1 MLHKLIAIASAE
13 VGVREEGGNNRG
25 SRIREYQSATDLNP
39 GAWPWCSAWV
49 DWCIRE
55 WISIPQVVIWLNL
68 QRRSPEEW
76 RPKTALAY
84 GLKSWAL
91 QRPSTTKV
99 YNETHKAQLGDIVT
113 FDFSHVGFVV
123 EDTGKEIVTLEG
135 NTNGKGERDSTSGD
149 GVWKKVRKKSLV
161 KDLIR
166 IHPSIASI

>member
-1 MLHKLIAIASAE
+1 MIDKLIQIAQNE
-13 VGVREEGGNNRG
+13 VGVREHGGNNRG
-25 SRIREYQSATDLNP
+25 NRIREYQSSTNLAP
-39 GAWPWCSAWV
+39 GAWPWCAAFTG
-49 DWCIRE
+49 WCIRE
-55 WISIPQVVIWLNL
+55 WLKDSEVVRWLNL
-68 QRRSPEEW
+68 QRRTPQEW

-99 YNETHKAQLGDIVT
+99 YNDTHKAQLGDIVT

-135 NTNGKGERDSTSGD
+135 NTGQKGLRDSETGD
-149 GVWKKVRKKSLV
+149 GVWRKVRKKTLV

>member
-25 SRIREYQSATDLNP
+25 SRIREYQSATDLKP

-55 WISIPQVVIWLNL
+55 WLSIPQVVIWLNL
-68 QRRSPEEW
+68 QRRTPEEW

-135 NTNGKGERDSTSGD
+135 NTGQKGLRDSETGD
-149 GVWKKVRKKSLV
+149 GVWRKVRKKSLV

>member
-1 MLHKLIAIASAE
+1 MLEKLIAIATAE
-13 VGVREEGGNNRG
+13 VGTRESGGNNCG
-25 SRIREYQSATDLNP
+25 LRIREYQSATNLDP

-55 WISIPQVVIWLNL
+55 WVSIPQVVIWLNL

-91 QRPSTTKV
+91 QRPNTTKI
-99 YNETHKAQLGDIVT
+99 YNETHKAELGDIVT
-113 FDFSHVGFVV
+113 FDFSHVGFVI
-123 EDTGKEIVTLEG
+123 EDCGSEIVTLEA
-135 NTNGKGERDSTSGD
+135 NTNRKGTRDSTSGD
-149 GVWKKVRKKSLV
+149 GVWRKIRKKTLV

-166 IHPSIASI
+166 IHPSISTK